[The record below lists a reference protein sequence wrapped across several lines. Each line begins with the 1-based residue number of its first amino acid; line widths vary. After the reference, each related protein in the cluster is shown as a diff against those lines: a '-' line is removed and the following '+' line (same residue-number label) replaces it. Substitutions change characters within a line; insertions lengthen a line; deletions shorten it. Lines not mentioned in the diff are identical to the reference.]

1 MVSDSKRAANRS
13 RAIARAILACFA
25 TAALA
30 GCGIKGPLKLPE
42 AQAPAANTAPAPAP
56 VAPADP
62 GAPKPR

>member
-13 RAIARAILACFA
+13 RAIAAAIHASFA

-42 AQAPAANTAPAPAP
+42 AQAPAANAAPAPAP

>member
-13 RAIARAILACFA
+13 RAIAAAILA
-25 TAALA
+25 TVALA

-42 AQAPAANTAPAPAP
+42 AQAPAANAVPATP

>member
-42 AQAPAANTAPAPAP
+42 AQAPAANTAPAPAD
-56 VAPADP
+56 PADP